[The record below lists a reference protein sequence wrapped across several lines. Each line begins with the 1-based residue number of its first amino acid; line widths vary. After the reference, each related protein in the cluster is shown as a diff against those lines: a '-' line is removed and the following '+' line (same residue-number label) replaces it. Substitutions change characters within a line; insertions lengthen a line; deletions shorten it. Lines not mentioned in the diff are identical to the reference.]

1 MEMNIKFAE
10 KLNIAK
16 EKVDENDVLKDEFK
30 AAVLELELIR
40 NYINYVDDPDL
51 IEYAIYAEK
60 AIQKR
65 IAYILKKL
73 R

>member
-10 KLNIAK
+10 KINIAK
-16 EKVDENDVLKDEFK
+16 EKVNENDALKDEFK

>member
-10 KLNIAK
+10 KINVAK
-16 EKVDENDVLKDEFK
+16 EKVNENDALKDEFK

>member
-10 KLNIAK
+10 KLNISK
-16 EKVDENDVLKDEFK
+16 EKVNENDALKDEFK
-30 AAVLELELIR
+30 TAVLELELIR

>member
-1 MEMNIKFAE
+1 MKFAE
-10 KLNIAK
+10 KLNVAK
-16 EKVDENDVLKDEFK
+16 EKADENDALKDEFK

-73 R
+73 RY

>member
-16 EKVDENDVLKDEFK
+16 EKVNENDALKDEFK